1 MFENS
6 VHTQEMRSTYLDLI
20 LVTLKFRVVTLNPGA
35 VVEVVFTLDRFFTS
49 LF

>member
-6 VHTQEMRSTYLDLI
+6 VHTQEMRSRYLDLT

-35 VVEVVFTLDRFFTS
+35 VLEMVFALE
-49 LF
+49 